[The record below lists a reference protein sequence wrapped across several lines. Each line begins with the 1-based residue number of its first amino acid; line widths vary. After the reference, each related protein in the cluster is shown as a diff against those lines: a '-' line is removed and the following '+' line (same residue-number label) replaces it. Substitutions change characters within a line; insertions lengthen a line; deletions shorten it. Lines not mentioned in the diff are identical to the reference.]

1 MFLSRRA
8 VGHFVGVFGPWL
20 GQNRYHYID
29 QVRPSEFITVD
40 GNEAAARIA
49 YRLSEVIAIYPITPA
64 SPMGELADEWSHGGQ
79 PNLWGV
85 VPDVIEMQSE
95 GGAAGALHGSLQA
108 GALTTTFTSSQGL
121 LLMLPNMFKI
131 AGELTPAV
139 IHVAARSI
147 ATHALSIFGDHSD
160 VMAAR
165 QTGFAMLASSSVQEA
180 HDMALVSHLATLES
194 RVPFLH
200 FFDGF
205 RTSHEVAK
213 IEVIDDDAMRRVVD
227 ENLISA
233 HRLRSL
239 NPNRPVLRGTAQNP
253 DVFFQAREAANPYY
267 DLVPRIVASAM
278 ERLGAETGRQ
288 YGLFDYHG
296 APDAETVMVIMG
308 SGAGAAIEAVDRL
321 VERGE
326 KVGLVVVR
334 LYRPFDVGAFL
345 VALPVTA
352 SRLAVMDRTKEP
364 GAVGDPLYLDVVT
377 ALAEGGRAAQV
388 FAGRYG
394 LSSKEFT
401 PAMVAGVFD
410 ELARHDTRR
419 HFTVGI
425 FDDVS
430 HRSIEVDRDW
440 WHEPEDVTR
449 AVFYGLGSDGTVGAN
464 KNSVKIIGEETS
476 LYAQGYFVYDSK
488 KSGSRTVSHLRVSPR
503 EILSTY
509 LIEEADFVAVHQFD
523 FLDGESAL
531 EVAGPGARVLINSPY
546 PIDRLWGRIP
556 TRAQAQII
564 DKKLEVWAIDAQAI
578 ARDLGLGGRV
588 NTVLQ
593 TCFFHLTDFLDT
605 EQAAAAI
612 KRFIRKSYGKRGE
625 AVVRR
630 NEEAVDRALAGLFR
644 LEVGEPSGP
653 PVDLPVVPDGAPDFV
668 KRITAMMMAGRGDLL
683 PVSALPVDGTFP
695 TGTAKWEKRSI
706 AEEIPIWDPSI
717 CIDCA
722 RCALACPHAAIR
734 IKAFDPA
741 LDTPEEF
748 AWKES
753 ATKDLEGWRIVVQVA
768 PDDCTGCGVCVD
780 VCPAKS
786 KEMVKHKAIN
796 MLPKLDHLERERR
809 NWNYFLE
816 IPEIDRSE
824 LKVASV
830 KGSQFLQPLFEFSG
844 ACAGCG
850 ETPYL
855 KLLTQMLG
863 DRVVVA
869 NATGCSSI
877 YGANLPTTPWTTD
890 ASGRGPAWSNSLFE
904 DNAEF
909 GLGMR
914 MALEA
919 QRKDA
924 TLLVTALAPELGGLA
939 GEILDV
945 IENLDR
951 SDLDGLVSRQREL
964 VARLKERLAT
974 LEGTL
979 PRRLEAVADT
989 LVETSVW
996 IVGGDG
1002 WAYDIGFGGLD
1013 HVLASGRNVN
1023 ILVLDTEVYS
1033 NTGGQASKATPRSAI
1048 AKFASGGKGT
1058 GKKDLGQIAMS
1069 YGNVYVAQIAMGA
1082 NQTQT
1087 VKAFDEA
1094 EAHQGVSLIIA
1105 YSPCIA
1111 HGIDMT
1117 TQMTHQKEAAD
1128 SGYWPLYRYDP
1139 AREVVGDPGLRLDSR
1154 TPSIPFSEFAKK
1166 EARFAMLARAN
1177 PERAAELSAAAQQDI
1192 DNRWHLYEQMVHI
1205 HRTAEYTEEEP

>member
-1 MFLSRRA
+1 
-8 VGHFVGVFGPWL
+8 
-20 GQNRYHYID
+20 
-29 QVRPSEFITVD
+29 
-40 GNEAAARIA
+40 
-49 YRLSEVIAIYPITPA
+49 
-64 SPMGELADEWSHGGQ
+64 
-79 PNLWGV
+79 
-85 VPDVIEMQSE
+85 
-95 GGAAGALHGSLQA
+95 
-108 GALTTTFTSSQGL
+108 
-121 LLMLPNMFKI
+121 
-131 AGELTPAV
+131 
-139 IHVAARSI
+139 
-147 ATHALSIFGDHSD
+147 
-160 VMAAR
+160 
-165 QTGFAMLASSSVQEA
+165 
-180 HDMALVSHLATLES
+180 
-194 RVPFLH
+194 
-200 FFDGF
+200 
-205 RTSHEVAK
+205 
-213 IEVIDDDAMRRVVD
+213 
-227 ENLISA
+227 
-233 HRLRSL
+233 
-239 NPNRPVLRGTAQNP
+239 
-253 DVFFQAREAANPYY
+253 
-267 DLVPRIVASAM
+267 
-278 ERLGAETGRQ
+278 
-288 YGLFDYHG
+288 
-296 APDAETVMVIMG
+296 
-308 SGAGAAIEAVDRL
+308 
-321 VERGE
+321 
-326 KVGLVVVR
+326 
-334 LYRPFDVGAFL
+334 
-345 VALPVTA
+345 
-352 SRLAVMDRTKEP
+352 
-364 GAVGDPLYLDVVT
+364 
-377 ALAEGGRAAQV
+377 
-388 FAGRYG
+388 
-394 LSSKEFT
+394 
-401 PAMVAGVFD
+401 
-410 ELARHDTRR
+410 
-419 HFTVGI
+419 
-425 FDDVS
+425 
-430 HRSIEVDRDW
+430 
-440 WHEPEDVTR
+440 
-449 AVFYGLGSDGTVGAN
+449 
-464 KNSVKIIGEETS
+464 
-476 LYAQGYFVYDSK
+476 
-488 KSGSRTVSHLRVSPR
+488 
-503 EILSTY
+503 
-509 LIEEADFVAVHQFD
+509 
-523 FLDGESAL
+523 
-531 EVAGPGARVLINSPY
+531 
-546 PIDRLWGRIP
+546 
-556 TRAQAQII
+556 
-564 DKKLEVWAIDAQAI
+564 
-578 ARDLGLGGRV
+578 V

-593 TCFFHLTDFLDT
+593 ACFFHLTNFLDT
-605 EQAAAAI
+605 DTALAAI

-625 AVVRR
+625 AVVRK
-630 NEEAVDRALAGLFR
+630 NEDAVDRAVNGLYR
-644 LEVGEPSGP
+644 VEVGEVSGP
-653 PVDLPVVPDGAPDFV
+653 PVGLPTVSEAAPDFV
-668 KRITAMMMAGRGDLL
+668 KRITAMMMEGRGDLL

-695 TGTAKWEKRSI
+695 TGTAQWEKRSI

-722 RCALACPHAAIR
+722 RCALVCPHAAIR

-741 LDTPEEF
+741 IAAPDGF

-796 MLPKLDHLERERR
+796 MLPKLDHLDRERR
-809 NWNYFLE
+809 NWSYFLE

-824 LKVASV
+824 VKVASV

-877 YGANLPTTPWTTD
+877 YGGNLPTTPWTTD
-890 ASGRGPAWSNSLFE
+890 GQGRGPAWSNSLFE

-924 TLLVTALAPELGGLA
+924 MLLVVALAPELGSLA

-951 SDLDGLVSRQREL
+951 SDLDRLVARQREL
-964 VARLKERLAT
+964 VARLKDRLAT

-1023 ILVLDTEVYS
+1023 VLVLDTEVYS
-1033 NTGGQASKATPRSAI
+1033 NTGGQASKATPRAAI
-1048 AKFASGGKGT
+1048 AKFATGGKGT

-1094 EAHQGVSLIIA
+1094 EQHEGVSLIIA

-1111 HGIDMT
+1111 HGIDMS
-1117 TQMTHQKEAAD
+1117 TQMSHQKEAAE

-1139 AREVVGDPGLRLDSR
+1139 ARERVGDPGLRLDSR

-1177 PERAAELSAAAQQDI
+1177 PERAAELATAAQQDI
-1192 DNRWHLYEQMVHI
+1192 DNRWHLYEQMVNI
-1205 HRTAEYTEEEP
+1205 HRTAEYTEDEQ

>member
-1 MFLSRRA
+1 VIPA
-8 VGHFVGVFGPWL
+8 
-20 GQNRYHYID
+20 
-29 QVRPSEFITVD
+29 TV
-40 GNEAAARIA
+40 A
-49 YRLSEVIAIYPITPA
+49 
-64 SPMGELADEWSHGGQ
+64 
-79 PNLWGV
+79 
-85 VPDVIEMQSE
+85 
-95 GGAAGALHGSLQA
+95 
-108 GALTTTFTSSQGL
+108 
-121 LLMLPNMFKI
+121 
-131 AGELTPAV
+131 
-139 IHVAARSI
+139 
-147 ATHALSIFGDHSD
+147 
-160 VMAAR
+160 
-165 QTGFAMLASSSVQEA
+165 
-180 HDMALVSHLATLES
+180 
-194 RVPFLH
+194 
-200 FFDGF
+200 
-205 RTSHEVAK
+205 
-213 IEVIDDDAMRRVVD
+213 
-227 ENLISA
+227 
-233 HRLRSL
+233 
-239 NPNRPVLRGTAQNP
+239 
-253 DVFFQAREAANPYY
+253 
-267 DLVPRIVASAM
+267 
-278 ERLGAETGRQ
+278 
-288 YGLFDYHG
+288 
-296 APDAETVMVIMG
+296 
-308 SGAGAAIEAVDRL
+308 
-321 VERGE
+321 
-326 KVGLVVVR
+326 
-334 LYRPFDVGAFL
+334 
-345 VALPVTA
+345 
-352 SRLAVMDRTKEP
+352 RLAVMDRTKEP

-410 ELARHDTRR
+410 ELAGEGTRR
-419 HFTVGI
+419 HFSVGI
-425 FDDVS
+425 VDDVS
-430 HRSIEVDRDW
+430 RSSIEFDREW

-464 KNSVKIIGEETS
+464 KNSVKIIGEETP

-509 LIEEADFVAVHQFD
+509 LIDEADFVAVHQFD
-523 FLDGESAL
+523 FLDSEIAL
-531 EVAGPGARVLINSPY
+531 EVAGPGAKVLINSPY
-546 PIDRLWGRIP
+546 PVDRLWARIP
-556 TRAQAQII
+556 PRVQAQII
-564 DKKLEVWAIDAQAI
+564 DKKLEVWAIDALAI

-593 TCFFHLTDFLDT
+593 TCFFHLTDFLET

-612 KRFIRKSYGKRGE
+612 KRFIRKSYGRRGE

-630 NEEAVDRALAGLFR
+630 NEEAVDRSLHGLFR
-644 LEVGEPSGP
+644 LEVGELSGP
-653 PVDLPVVPDGAPDFV
+653 PVDLPTVPDGAPDFV

-695 TGTAKWEKRSI
+695 TGTAQWEKRSI

-741 LDTPEEF
+741 TATPDGF

-753 ATKDLEGWRIVVQVA
+753 TTKDLEGWRIVVQVA
-768 PDDCTGCGVCVD
+768 PDDCTGCGVCVE

-796 MLPKLDHLERERR
+796 MLPKLDHLDRERR
-809 NWNYFLE
+809 NWSYFLE

-877 YGANLPTTPWTTD
+877 YGGNLPTTPWTTD
-890 ASGRGPAWSNSLFE
+890 AQGRGPAWSNSLFE

-924 TLLVTALAPELGGLA
+924 ILLVTALAPELGGLA

-951 SDLDGLVSRQREL
+951 SDLDRLVSRQREL

-1013 HVLASGRNVN
+1013 HVLASGRNLN

-1033 NTGGQASKATPRSAI
+1033 NTGGQASKATPRAAI
-1048 AKFASGGKGT
+1048 AKFTAGGKAT

-1094 EAHQGVSLIIA
+1094 EQHEGVSLIIA

-1111 HGIDMT
+1111 HGIDMS
-1117 TQMTHQKEAAD
+1117 TQMSHQKEAAD

-1139 AREVVGDPGLRLDSR
+1139 ARERVGDPGLRLDSR
-1154 TPSIPFSEFAKK
+1154 TPSIPFSEFARK

-1177 PERAAELSAAAQQDI
+1177 PERASELAAAAQQDI
-1192 DNRWHLYEQMVHI
+1192 DNRWHLYEQMVNI
-1205 HRTAEYTEEEP
+1205 HRTAEYTEEEQ